1 MTTTAEMIGVV
12 GGGQL
17 ARMMV
22 EAAAARQVAVAVQTA
37 SADDPACAGASRQ
50 VVADP
55 RDVAGTRQLVVG
67 CQGVTFENEWVNID
81 ALIPLEQQG
90 VRFRPALAA
99 LSPLVNKLSQRQL
112 LSDLSIATPP
122 WCPLSQISPAQ
133 PALPQGWSF
142 PVMAKVAHGGYD
154 GKGTVVV

>member
-12 GGGQL
+12 GGGLL

-50 VVADP
+50 VRADP
-55 RDVAGTRQLVVG
+55 RDVSGTRQLVVG
-67 CQGVTFENEWVNID
+67 CQGITFENEWVNND

-90 VRFRPALAA
+90 SVPDL
-99 LSPLVNKLSQRQL
+99 PL
-112 LSDLSIATPP
+112 
-122 WCPLSQISPAQ
+122 PLSLLWSTSCLSGSCCLISPS
-133 PALPQGWSF
+133 PRHRGAL
-142 PVMAKVAHGGYD
+142 
-154 GKGTVVV
+154 